1 MFGSYST
8 IDLHL
13 PEGRELVR
21 TLLAVGAD
29 PTAQDDPHCRTALHT
44 AAMIDDVELVK
55 VKAVWWLVF
64 PYTYLLFLLTIDN
77 MTCLCYL
84 FNQII
89 LEAGV
94 DVNIRNA
101 QNTTP
106 LHVALNR
113 GANSCVGLLLAAGA
127 NCNIQV
133 CCLADL
139 FSFNFVDST
148 GVCVGCVC
156 KALWDSSSYLAV
168 ICSSPAYLRK
178 KKIALGNFGSQV
190 Q

>member
-1 MFGSYST
+1 MGVPNSHHKT
-8 IDLHL
+8 PLHL
-13 PEGRELVR
+13 CIETWNTAVVRRWVEVASLEEIAEAIDVPSPVGTALCMAAALKKEHEKEGRELVR
-21 TLLAVGAD
+21 ILLAAGAD

-55 VKAVWWLVF
+55 
-64 PYTYLLFLLTIDN
+64 
-77 MTCLCYL
+77 
-84 FNQII
+84 II

-133 CCLADL
+133 CCLAAR
-139 FSFNFVDST
+139 FF
-148 GVCVGCVC
+148 
-156 KALWDSSSYLAV
+156 
-168 ICSSPAYLRK
+168 I
-178 KKIALGNFGSQV
+178 
-190 Q
+190 